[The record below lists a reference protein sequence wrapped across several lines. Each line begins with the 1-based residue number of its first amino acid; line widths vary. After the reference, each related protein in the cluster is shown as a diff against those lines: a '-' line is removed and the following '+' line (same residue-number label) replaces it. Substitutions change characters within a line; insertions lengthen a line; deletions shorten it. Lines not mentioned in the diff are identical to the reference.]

1 MCPAPEIPP
10 TASGRLAKTPFP
22 HLLVYMLDKQLD
34 GSVFFQAADGTE
46 HIVNFTNGAP
56 SKARTGWPV
65 EHLGRVL
72 LELGFI
78 DEVTLDSTLAL
89 LPASGELH
97 GQMLLSLGKIDRA
110 QLIVGVREQLMR
122 RMVRLFERLDEG
134 AAYAFYAGINLLES
148 WGGPE
153 LTPIDPLRILSSGV
167 RARPD
172 HPHVDPTLARLG
184 SAPLVVRPATNEL
197 QRFGFTSDEI
207 GVIDLMRARPTSLA
221 EILGSGLAPELSIKL
236 IVYILL
242 ITRNIDLGRRDQA
255 PLGAGATPQ
264 FMASGALQHGE
275 VEEIPSSRGAAALA
289 RVRLKTVQNKIQG
302 ASGPGA
308 DQQAP
313 SARRHPASEPDP
325 TPPPMMIADVLGD
338 SAAPPPPPARHPAP
352 PPPPPVAQARP
363 APAATKPAA
372 PAAPAA
378 PGAPKPASALS
389 AIIGGDPKT
398 NAWRDSIV
406 KRAEVIDKEDY
417 FVVLGVPRDCT
428 QAALQAAYFALA
440 KQWHPDR
447 LPVELNDVKEIASK
461 CFARMSEA
469 FQTLND
475 IGKRNE
481 YVKKLQETAS
491 PEEQEKVAR
500 IVEAALDFQKAEVFF
515 KKRDM
520 VQAEHYVK
528 KALDGDS
535 EQAEYLALFAW
546 ITAENREKAG
556 NKDFA
561 EPLRQLNAA
570 IDREPRCERAYF
582 YRAMLYKRQ
591 GRLEVAVRDFKKAM
605 ELNPRNVDAAR
616 EVRLYEMRGG
626 KPEPESPKS
635 GSKDSGKPGG
645 KPGGGGFLG
654 KLFKR

>member
-1 MCPAPEIPP
+1 
-10 TASGRLAKTPFP
+10 
-22 HLLVYMLDKQLD
+22 MLDRQLD

-46 HIVNFTNGAP
+46 HLVNFTNGAP

-78 DEVTLDSTLAL
+78 DQGTLDNTLAL
-89 LPASGELH
+89 LPSSGELH

-110 QLIVGVREQLMR
+110 ALVVGLREQLMR

-167 RARPD
+167 RTRPD
-172 HPHVDPTLARLG
+172 HPHIDPTLARLG
-184 SAPLVVRPATNEL
+184 SAPLVVHPAASDL
-197 QRFGFTSDEI
+197 QRFGFTRDELA
-207 GVIDLMRARPTSLA
+207 VIDLMRARPASLP
-221 EILGSGLAPELSIKL
+221 EILESGLASERTLKL

-242 ITRNIDLGRRDQA
+242 ITRNIDLGRREQV
-255 PLGAGATPQ
+255 PVGSGATPQ
-264 FMASGALQHGE
+264 FMASGAVQTADGE
-275 VEEIPSSRGAAALA
+275 EVPSSRGASALA
-289 RVRLKTVQNKIQG
+289 RVRLKTVQNRIQG

-313 SARRHPASEPDP
+313 NARKHPASEPDP

-338 SAAPPPPPARHPAP
+338 SGASAAPPARPPAPPPPPA
-352 PPPPPVAQARP
+352 QARP
-363 APAATKPAA
+363 VPSA
-372 PAAPAA
+372 PAAPKLPPAA
-378 PGAPKPASALS
+378 ASPNAPKPASSLAALV
-389 AIIGGDPKT
+389 GGDPKIA
-398 NAWRDSIV
+398 AWRESIS
-406 KRAEVIDKEDY
+406 KRAETIDKDDF

-447 LPVELNDVKEIASK
+447 LPVELNDVKELAAKS
-461 CFARMSEA
+461 FARMSEA

-475 IGKRNE
+475 VAKRKD
-481 YVKKLQETAS
+481 YVAKLQETAS

-500 IVEAALDFQKAEVFF
+500 IVAAALDFQKAEVYF

-520 VQAEHYVK
+520 AQAESYAK
-528 KALDGDS
+528 KALEGDP
-535 EQAEYLALFAW
+535 EQADYLALFAW

-556 NKDFA
+556 NKDIA

-605 ELNPRNVDAAR
+605 ELNSRNVDAAR

-626 KPEPESPKS
+626 KSEPEPSAKPS
-635 GSKDSGKPGG
+635 GQPGSKS
-645 KPGGGGFLG
+645 GGGGFLG